1 MTATQAA
8 APRPTPPLRVLLGHV
23 LRRHRLAQ
31 RRTLADVAR
40 DARVSTQYLSELE
53 RGRKEASSE
62 VLAALCRSLRL
73 DLTDLLAEV
82 RDDVLVLRSTATVE
96 GTRVLGLASRRSPA
110 AGRPAGPQ
118 PVLRAA

>member
-1 MTATQAA
+1 MTARTGVSTTH
-8 APRPTPPLRVLLGHV
+8 RTPPLRVLLGHV

-31 RRTLADVAR
+31 RRTLADVAL

-62 VLAALCRSLRL
+62 VLAALCRALRL

-82 RDDVLVLRSTATVE
+82 RDDVLVLRSATTVD
-96 GTRVLGLASRRSPA
+96 GARVVAIASA
-110 AGRPAGPQ
+110 RPSQLSWSEPL
-118 PVLRAA
+118 LRAA

>member
-1 MTATQAA
+1 MTAPPVD

-23 LRRHRLAQ
+23 LRRHRVAQ

-62 VLAALCRSLRL
+62 VLAALCRALRL

-82 RDDVLVLRSTATVE
+82 RDDVLVLRSTGAVE
-96 GTRVLGLASRRSPA
+96 GSRVVGIASRHTLARSA
-110 AGRPAGPQ
+110 TGQPQ
-118 PVLRAA
+118 LRAA

>member
-1 MTATQAA
+1 MTARPVD
-8 APRPTPPLRVLLGHV
+8 APRPAPPLRVLLGHV

-62 VLAALCRSLRL
+62 VLAALCRALGL
-73 DLTDLLAEV
+73 DLADLLGEV
-82 RDDVLVLRSTATVE
+82 RDDVLVLRSTTSVA
-96 GTRVLGLASRRSPA
+96 GTRVTSVGSR
-110 AGRPAGPQ
+110 Q
-118 PVLRAA
+118 PVTRLAPGQPLLRAA

>member
-1 MTATQAA
+1 MTATSAA

-23 LRRHRLAQ
+23 LRRHRVAQ
-31 RRTLADVAR
+31 HRTLADVAR

-62 VLAALCRSLRL
+62 VLAALCRALRL

-96 GTRVLGLASRRSPA
+96 GTRVLGIASRRAHPV
-110 AGRPAGPQ
+110 GRPAGPQ

>member
-1 MTATQAA
+1 MTAIPAA
-8 APRPTPPLRVLLGHV
+8 APGPTPPLRVLLGHV

-62 VLAALCRSLRL
+62 VLAALCRALRL

-82 RDDVLVLRSTATVE
+82 REDVLVLRSATSVR
-96 GTRVLGLASRRSPA
+96 GSRAVGIASRRPHPI
-110 AGRPAGPQ
+110 GRPVGDQ

>member
-1 MTATQAA
+1 MRPGAA
-8 APRPTPPLRVLLGHV
+8 VPATPPLRVLLGHV

-40 DARVSTQYLSELE
+40 AAQVSTQYLSELE

-62 VLAALCRSLRL
+62 VLAALCRALLL

-82 RDDVLVLRSTATVE
+82 RDDVLELRSTSSVT
-96 GTRVLGLASRRSPA
+96 
-110 AGRPAGPQ
+110 GRPVRVVGIGSR
-118 PVLRAA
+118 VVTEVRAAA

>member
-1 MTATQAA
+1 MTARPVDATR
-8 APRPTPPLRVLLGHV
+8 RPTPPLRVLLGHV
-23 LRRHRLAQ
+23 LRRHRLSQ
-31 RRTLADVAR
+31 RRTLADVSR

-62 VLAALCRSLRL
+62 VLAALCRALHL

-82 RDDVLVLRSTATVE
+82 REDVIVLRSATTIE
-96 GTRVLGLASRRSPA
+96 GSRVVGIASRHPVSRTVP
-110 AGRPAGPQ
+110 GQ